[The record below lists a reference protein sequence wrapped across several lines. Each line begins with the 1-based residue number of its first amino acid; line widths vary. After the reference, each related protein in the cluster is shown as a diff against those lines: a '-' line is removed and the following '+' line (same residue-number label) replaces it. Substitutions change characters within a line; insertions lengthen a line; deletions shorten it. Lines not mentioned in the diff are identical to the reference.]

1 MLFIILAIGIVILAI
16 GIFVYK
22 KWGRILY
29 REDNEWIY
37 YVLNTLGVLVIVVSL
52 VIIICIGTEYS
63 KHIVIDQ
70 KIELYEQE
78 NKTIEDSIT
87 AAVNEYK
94 DYEADIFKNIHIEN
108 AILIA
113 GLYPDLKTNTLIQK
127 QIETYTANRQQ
138 IKELE
143 EEKLDYIVYRWWLFL
158 KTED

>member
-1 MLFIILAIGIVILAI
+1 MLFIILAIGIVILAT

-22 KWGRILY
+22 KWGLRLY
-29 REDNEWIY
+29 REDNGWIY
-37 YVLNTLGVLVIVVSL
+37 CSLNTVGVIVILISL
-52 VIIICIGTEYS
+52 GFILGIGAAYS
-63 KHIVIDQ
+63 NRIVIDQ

-78 NKTIEDSIT
+78 NKMIEDSIT

-94 DYEADIFKNIHIEN
+94 DYEADIFKNMHTEN

-143 EEKLDYIVYRWWLFL
+143 EEKLDYVIYRWWLFL